1 MWIAGHTAFGYLVA
15 KAGFSVARKPLRP
28 DLVLMIFFFSNLIDA
43 THFGWL
49 RDLTHNAIGTVLF
62 TALALLILDRL
73 GMLRKGDG
81 PVLGGV
87 SILHATGDL
96 LFGGYLPLF
105 PFSNRVHWA
114 FPWNSPENLVTES
127 ALGFLFVAVFC
138 LSADFKRARRFSAGQ
153 RTLAFRDLRPMKA
166 LDRRFLR
173 IYMFTLFYLL
183 FVGQLVYYLLC
194 KHLGDLLSGLWYFW
208 IFLLAF
214 ALMLSVI
221 SAAAFTA
228 VDREL

>member
-1 MWIAGHTAFGYLVA
+1 MWIAGHTALGYLVA
-15 KAGFSVARKPLRP
+15 KAGFSIARRPLRP

-49 RDLTHNAIGTVLF
+49 RDITHNAIGTVLF
-62 TALALLILDRL
+62 TALAIVILDRL
-73 GMLRKGDG
+73 GMLQKGDG

-87 SILHATGDL
+87 SVLHATGDL
-96 LFGGYLPLF
+96 LFGGYLPIY
-105 PFSNRVHWA
+105 PISTRVHWA

-127 ALGFLFVAVFC
+127 VLGFLFVAVFW
-138 LSADFKRARRFSAGQ
+138 LSSDFKESRRFAAEQ
-153 RTLAFRDLRPMKA
+153 RTLLFRDFKPGKA

-183 FVGQLVYYLLC
+183 FVGQLVYYLLW

-208 IFLLAF
+208 LFLPAF
-214 ALMLSVI
+214 ALMLAGI

-228 VDREL
+228 VDRDP